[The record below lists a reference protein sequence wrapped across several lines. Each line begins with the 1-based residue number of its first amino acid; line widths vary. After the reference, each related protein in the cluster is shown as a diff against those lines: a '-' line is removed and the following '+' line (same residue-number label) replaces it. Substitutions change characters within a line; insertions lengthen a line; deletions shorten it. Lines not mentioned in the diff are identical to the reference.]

1 MGGTQTLWDN
11 IFGYEELKNKARIL
25 AGIPDNI
32 LIIGESGV
40 GKRLF
45 AEAIHNQSA
54 RKDGPFI
61 TIEIPSIT
69 VSLFESELFGHK
81 KGSFTD
87 AREDKIGLIEMANT
101 GTAFVD
107 EVADVLP
114 ECQVKILR
122 VVEEKKIRRVGE
134 NKEREVD
141 VRFIFATN
149 KNLWQCAAEG
159 SFRKDL
165 LYRIGKF
172 TLEIPPLRERKCD
185 FAEIANGLW
194 NKVANNYY
202 QPELNYKDI
211 RSEEDQL
218 TEEEIQMLLS
228 YDFPGN
234 IRQLESV
241 LSRVFINWSNKTF
254 KKNRAEVLRKVI
266 DNERELWNSAKY
278 KETSTDKNQ
287 TRCESLLKLMKEQHQ
302 DFWQVVYRPYMSHEI
317 SKDELKKIVVRGL
330 QESKW
335 SIKNLLPLFHIN
347 ENDYKKFLNFLQ
359 YQGINLR
366 NMKAEKTEL

>member
-1 MGGTQTLWDN
+1 MGGSQTVWGKIL
-11 IFGYEELKNKARIL
+11 GYEEIKDKARVL
-25 AGIPDNI
+25 AAIADNI

-69 VSLFESELFGHK
+69 PSLFESELFGHK

-87 AREDKIGLIEMANT
+87 AREDKIGLIEMANE

-149 KNLWQCAAEG
+149 KDLWHCAAEET
-159 SFRKDL
+159 FRKDL

-172 TLEIPPLRERKCD
+172 TLEIPPLRERRFD

-194 NKVANNYY
+194 DKIAKNYY
-202 QPELNYKDI
+202 QPELDYENSRIARDP
-211 RSEEDQL
+211 L
-218 TEEEIQMLLS
+218 TKEEIQILLS

-234 IRQLESV
+234 MRQLESV
-241 LSRVFINWSNKTF
+241 LSRVFIGWSNKSF
-254 KKNRAEVLRKVI
+254 KGSRAGILRRVI
-266 DNERELWNSAKY
+266 DNERQLWTSAKY
-278 KETSTDKNQ
+278 REDIDKKH
-287 TRCESLLKLMKEQHQ
+287 TKCGKILKLMEEQKE
-302 DFWQVVYRPYMSHEI
+302 DFWQAVYGPYMKHEI
-317 SKDELKKIVVRGL
+317 SKDELRRIIVLGL

-335 SIKNLLPLFHIN
+335 RIKDLLPLFNID
-347 ENDYKKFLNFLQ
+347 EKDYKKFLNFLEGQ
-359 YQGINLR
+359 DIKLNNL
-366 NMKAEKTEL
+366 KSS

>member
-1 MGGTQTLWDN
+1 MGGAQTIWGK
-11 IFGYEELKNKARIL
+11 IIGYEEIKNKARVL
-25 AGIPDNI
+25 AAIADNI

-69 VSLFESELFGHK
+69 PSLFESELFGHK

-87 AREDKIGLIEMANT
+87 AREDKIGLIEMANE

-107 EVADVLP
+107 EVADILP

-122 VVEEKKIRRVGE
+122 AVEEKKIRRVGE

-149 KNLWQCAAEG
+149 KDLWHCAAEET
-159 SFRKDL
+159 FRKDL

-194 NKVANNYY
+194 NKIAKNYY
-202 QPELNYKDI
+202 QPELDYENSRIAEYLLTK
-211 RSEEDQL
+211 EELQ
-218 TEEEIQMLLS
+218 ILLS

-234 IRQLESV
+234 MRQLESV
-241 LSRVFINWSNKTF
+241 LSRVFIGWSNKSF
-254 KKNRAEVLRKVI
+254 KGSRSEILRRVI
-266 DNERELWNSAKY
+266 DNEKELWNSAKY
-278 KETSTDKNQ
+278 KEELDKKQ
-287 TRCESLLKLMKEQHQ
+287 TKCEKILKLMKEQHQ
-302 DFWQVVYRPYMSHEI
+302 DFWQVIYVPYIRHEI
-317 SKDELKKIVVRGL
+317 SKDELRKIIVIGL

-335 SIKNLLPLFHIN
+335 SIKNLLPLFNIK
-347 ENDYKKFLNFLQ
+347 ESEYKKFLNFLH
-359 YQGINLR
+359 YQGIKLR
-366 NMKAEKTEL
+366 NMKVGKTEL